1 MVITSTKK
9 KIRHI
14 TLSNIEEKLCI
25 KYLGAY
31 IDNKLNW
38 KYQIKHVQSKIA
50 KNLGILKKLRYYTD
64 LKILKQL
71 YYTLI
76 YPYLNYGLMSWG
88 NTYTTV
94 LNKLRSCQNACIKSI
109 FFAHMRENAT
119 PYYNILNILKLDN
132 MFKLK
137 IRIFTYNIIN
147 DQSNIPVVFSQ
158 TIQLA
163 SACHWYNTRFAD
175 NQNFS

>member
-1 MVITSTKK
+1 
-9 KIRHI
+9 
-14 TLSNIEEKLCI
+14 
-25 KYLGAY
+25 
-31 IDNKLNW
+31 
-38 KYQIKHVQSKIA
+38 
-50 KNLGILKKLRYYTD
+50 
-64 LKILKQL
+64 
-71 YYTLI
+71 
-76 YPYLNYGLMSWG
+76 MSWG

-137 IRIFTYNIIN
+137 IRIFTYKIIN

-163 SACHWYNTRFAD
+163 SACHSYNTRFFLITKILVDQELELIMVFIHLILSLRKYGKVLILKLNLQAQLQVFGKIRAHFTFFTKL
-175 NQNFS
+175 NTSNYLSRS